1 MKRTV
6 GEVLYNGVVAGN
18 LRQTGAGFVFRYHS
32 DYLLSAHPP
41 ISLTLPKQPAAFVA
55 PVLFAFFAGLLA
67 EGTAKDLQCRTLH
80 LDEKD
85 YFTRLLLTAHSETIG
100 AVTVRAIPEDLI

>member
-1 MKRTV
+1 MKSSTA
-6 GEVLYNGVVAGN
+6 EILYNGVVAGT
-18 LRQTGAGFVFRYHS
+18 LRQTNTGFVFRYHP
-32 DYLLSAHPP
+32 DYLRSAHPP
-41 ISLTLPKQPAAFVA
+41 ISLTLPKQPASFVA

-67 EGTAKDLQCRTLH
+67 EGTAKDLQCRMLH

-100 AVTVRAIPEDLI
+100 AVTVRAIPEEVT

>member
-1 MKRTV
+1 MKSTAA
-6 GEVLYNGVVAGN
+6 EVLHNGVVAGI
-18 LRQTGAGFVFRYHS
+18 LRRSGNGFVFRYQP
-32 DYLLSAHPP
+32 DYLQSAHPP
-41 ISLTLPKQPAAFVA
+41 ISLTLPKQAASFVA

-100 AVTVRAIPEDLI
+100 AVTVRALHEDLL